1 MGLDGRKWRILQ
13 AIIDDYVQTAAP
25 VGSRTISRKY
35 FEGLSSATI
44 RNEMSDL
51 EELGYLD
58 QPHISAGRVPNAK
71 AYRFYVDSL
80 DAGALSPSGDEA
92 RIRRHIQ
99 SRVKQLEDVA
109 ASAAEV
115 LSDLTRY
122 AAVVMMPRQEE
133 LRISSLQL
141 VPISRASALVVVV
154 TDGGIMRD
162 AFVHVSEALDADG
175 LYAISRVLSGMLRN
189 RTLGEA
195 RELLHGY
202 AHNAPWDPQVLSGI
216 AELAGQLERQSA
228 SDYLKVSGTHNI
240 LSYPEYEDVGK
251 ARAALCALNEKEA
264 LLALLKDG
272 SDSGLKVRIGPEN
285 GIRCMEELSVVT
297 ASYEVG
303 RGHRGAI
310 GVIGPT
316 RMPYA
321 QVLSTLRVAGNTLS
335 QMLRYQE
342 ND

>member
-1 MGLDGRKWRILQ
+1 MDERKWRILQ
-13 AIIDDYVQTAAP
+13 AIIDDYVATALP

-35 FEGLSSATI
+35 LEGISSATI

-51 EELGYLD
+51 EDLGYLS
-58 QPHISAGRVPNAK
+58 QPHVSAGRVPNAK
-71 AYRFYVDSL
+71 AYRLYVDSL
-80 DAGALSPSGDEA
+80 DTGRSLPPADEA

-99 SRVKQLEDVA
+99 SRVKQLEDVV
-109 ASAAEV
+109 ASTAEV
-115 LSDLTRY
+115 LSDMTRY

-162 AFVHVSEALDADG
+162 AFVHVSESLDPDA
-175 LYAISRVLSGMLRN
+175 LYAISRMLSEKLHHK
-189 RTLGEA
+189 TLGEA
-195 RELLHGY
+195 RELLTHY
-202 AHNAPWDPQVLSGI
+202 AQSAPWDPQVLSGI
-216 AELAGQLERQSA
+216 AELATQLERQSA
-228 SDYLKVSGTHNI
+228 SDNLKVSGTHNI
-240 LSYPEYEDVGK
+240 LSFPEYIDVDK
-251 ARAALCALNEKEA
+251 ARMVLSALNEKES
-264 LLALLKDG
+264 LLWLLKEG
-272 SDSGLKVRIGPEN
+272 SDLHLSVRIGPEN
-285 GIRCMEELSVVT
+285 GIPHMEELSVVT

-321 QVLSTLRVAGNTLS
+321 RVLSTLQVVGSTLS
-335 QMLRYQE
+335 GMLRHHDE
-342 ND
+342 E

>member
-1 MGLDGRKWRILQ
+1 MTLEGRKWRILQ
-13 AIIDDYVQTAAP
+13 AIIDDYVQTAMP

-80 DAGALSPSGDEA
+80 SQGSLKPSGDEA

-99 SRVKQLEDVA
+99 SRVKQLEDVV
-109 ASAAEV
+109 ASTAEV
-115 LSDLTRY
+115 LSDMTRY

-162 AFVHVSEALDADG
+162 AFVHISDALDPDG
-175 LYAISRVLSGMLRN
+175 LYAVSRMLSQMLHN

-202 AHNAPWDPQVLSGI
+202 AHNAPWDPHVLSGI

-228 SDYLKVSGTHNI
+228 SDNLKLSGTHNI
-240 LSYPEYEDVGK
+240 LSFPEYEDVDK
-251 ARAALCALNEKEA
+251 ARSVLSALNEKEA
-264 LLALLKDG
+264 LLALLKEG
-272 SDSGLKVRIGPEN
+272 SASRLSVRIGPEN
-285 GIRCMEELSVVT
+285 GISNMEELSVVT

-310 GVIGPT
+310 GLIGPT

-321 QVLSTLRVAGNTLS
+321 QVLSTLSVVGSTLS
-335 QMLRYQE
+335 QMLSHTD